1 MLPLGL
7 LAKAGD
13 KAGAMMKTGLSLGSA
28 AVQGIKANK
37 LKKDAESAYP
47 DLIDPQ
53 MSSYLSE
60 LAQKKRSMETGA
72 DFASSMKNI
81 DQSIAGTQE
90 NLTNVT
96 GGDTGGTIQAMLQAQ
111 MTGQNAKNQALAAG
125 QQNQLAYE
133 NLYGNT
139 LRRIADQKLQL
150 QMQRSQQR
158 LAEWARMKQS
168 ANQNFMAGMGSLT
181 GLMGK
186 GAGQQQSQAPQGD
199 TSTDFGPVEQSSSPV
214 SMDGAN
220 ISNSGMPSVAEGA
233 AGGGPDLSALSTM
246 LPGL

>member
-1 MLPLGL
+1 MDPSMGIAIGKTALGL
-7 LAKAGD
+7 G
-13 KAGAMMKTGLSLGSA
+13 TA

-60 LAQKKRSMETGA
+60 LAQKKRSIETGA

-125 QQNQLAYE
+125 QQNQMAYE

-150 QMQRSQQR
+150 QMQRSQQK
-158 LAEWARMKQS
+158 LGEWARMKQS
-168 ANQNFMAGMGSLT
+168 ANQNMMAGIGSLA
-181 GLMGK
+181 GLI
-186 GAGQQQSQAPQGD
+186 GAGGAGSPAQSMAGGSPQG
-199 TSTDFGPVEQSSSPV
+199 TSSTEAVGQSSAPF
-214 SMDGAN
+214 SMEGMDV
-220 ISNSGMPSVAEGA
+220 SNSGMPSPA
-233 AGGGPDLSALSTM
+233 AASGGGPDLSALANL
-246 LPGL
+246 LPAVGL